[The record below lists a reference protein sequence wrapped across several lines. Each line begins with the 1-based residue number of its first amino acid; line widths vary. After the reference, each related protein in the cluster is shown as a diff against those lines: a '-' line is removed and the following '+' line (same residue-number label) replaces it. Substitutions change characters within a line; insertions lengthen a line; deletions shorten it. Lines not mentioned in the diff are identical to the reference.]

1 MIERE
6 LTGQRDGQAWKSH
19 QINDE
24 KFSGGKSRSW
34 ERCHIV
40 HVSVGLLNVH
50 GEANV
55 SACKHA
61 IPHFVFKERRCR

>member
-1 MIERE
+1 MERE

-24 KFSGGKSRSW
+24 KFSGGKSRSRV
-34 ERCHIV
+34 RCHMV
-40 HVSVGLLNVH
+40 HVSVRPLDVH

-55 SACKHA
+55 SAGEYACA
-61 IPHFVFKERRCR
+61 HFVLHG

>member
-1 MIERE
+1 MERE

-24 KFSGGKSRSW
+24 KFSGGKSRSRG
-34 ERCHIV
+34 RCHMV
-40 HVSVGLLNVH
+40 HVSVRRLNVH

-55 SACKHA
+55 SASKYACA
-61 IPHFVFKERRCR
+61 HFVLQGRSG